1 MTKFFIMDLFNLD
14 FVKLSPNIKTPT
26 KTTQFS
32 VGSDIYSPKDYIL
45 TPQNQMII
53 PTGLRIKVPNVH
65 YGHLCS
71 KSGLAIRHK
80 IHVGAGVID
89 PDYTGEIKVLLLN
102 LGTEPF
108 EILVGTA
115 IAQLIFEKISIPI
128 LHKVDT
134 LPTTDRGD
142 RGCGFAKSN
151 TL

>member
-1 MTKFFIMDLFNLD
+1 M
-14 FVKLSPNIKTPT
+14 
-26 KTTQFS
+26 
-32 VGSDIYSPKDYIL
+32 
-45 TPQNQMII
+45 
-53 PTGLRIKVPNVH
+53 
-65 YGHLCS
+65 
-71 KSGLAIRHK
+71 RHK

-108 EILVGTA
+108 KILAGTA

-134 LPTTDRGD
+134 LPITDRGD
-142 RGCGFAKSN
+142 RGCGFSKSN

>member
-1 MTKFFIMDLFNLD
+1 MDLINLD

-26 KTTQFS
+26 KATQFS
-32 VGSDIYSPKDYIL
+32 VSLDIYSPGDYIL
-45 TPQNQMII
+45 TPQSRWII
-53 PTGLRIKVPNVH
+53 PTGLRIKVPYRY

-71 KSGLAIRHK
+71 KSGLAMRHH
-80 IHVGAGVID
+80 IHVGAGIID
-89 PDYTGEIKVLLLN
+89 PNYTGEIKFLLLN

-108 EILVGTA
+108 EILAGTA
-115 IAQLIFEKISIPI
+115 IAQLILEKISILI

-142 RGCGFAKSN
+142 KGCGFSKSN